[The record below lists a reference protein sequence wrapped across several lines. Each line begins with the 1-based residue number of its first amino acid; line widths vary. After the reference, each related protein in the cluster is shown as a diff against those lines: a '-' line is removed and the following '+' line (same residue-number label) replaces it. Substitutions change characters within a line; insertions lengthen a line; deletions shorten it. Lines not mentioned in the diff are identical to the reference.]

1 MEKETSQQGVDIPL
15 GQVLKLSEQIQYQEG
30 VFVTRTIIDND
41 SGTCK
46 LAALDEG
53 QGRSEHTAPF
63 SALVYL
69 LEGEAEITISGTP
82 YQLKQGEMI
91 IIPANEP
98 HALKALTELK
108 LMSVMIKS

>member
-1 MEKETSQQGVDIPL
+1 MEVGKSQQDVDIPS

-30 VFVTRTIIDND
+30 GFVTRAIIEND

-46 LAALDEG
+46 LAALDK
-53 QGRSEHTAPF
+53 GRGRGEHTVPF

-69 LEGEAEITISGTP
+69 LDGEAEITISGK
-82 YQLKQGEMI
+82 QHHLKQGEMI
-91 IIPANEP
+91 IISANEP

-108 LMSVMIKS
+108 LMSVMVKS